1 MKFSTRLLF
10 SLYIGF
16 MAASAVYFLYGP
28 SGYVTYKEI
37 SRDALHIEQNIVDLK
52 KIHGTLAAEFELL
65 RKSSEAVTLR
75 ARELGYLREG
85 ESVLEVPGL
94 RKKPRSYAV
103 GRIVTLESIL
113 PERGPLSLTA
123 GILAMA
129 AAFLVLASISPAAA
143 KNR

>member
-1 MKFSTRLLF
+1 MNFSTRLLF

-37 SRDALHIEQNIVDLK
+37 SRDALRIEKNIEDLK
-52 KIHGTLAAEFELL
+52 VIHGSLASEFELL
-65 RKSSEAVTLR
+65 RRSSEAVTLR
-75 ARELGYLREG
+75 ARDLGYLREG
-85 ESVLEVPGL
+85 ESVLEIPGL

-103 GRIVTLESIL
+103 GRIVTLESVL

-129 AAFLVLASISPAAA
+129 AAFLLFATLSPSTI